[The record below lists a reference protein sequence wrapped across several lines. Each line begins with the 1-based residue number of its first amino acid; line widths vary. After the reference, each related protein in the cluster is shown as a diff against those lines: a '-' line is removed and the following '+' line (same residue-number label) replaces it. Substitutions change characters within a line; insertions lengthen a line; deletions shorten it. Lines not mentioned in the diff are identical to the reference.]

1 MPPSPS
7 AATPP
12 RRAATAAA
20 RGILARAFARA
31 GRPRVAIPLA
41 VMLVALIG
49 AADYATGYEVRLAIL
64 YMVPVALATW
74 TCGRAWGAVIAALG
88 LITWATSFATQHP
101 YSHAVY
107 YFWECMILGA
117 TLLLFVEL
125 FARLRTALA
134 RSDERFVRV
143 LDSLYAAVY
152 VTDDDNDRVLYAN
165 RRFAQLM
172 GGEGRTPTAADIAG
186 RFVIGKPEGTSVEGA
201 SPEFRF
207 TGVEARD
214 VVDGRWYIVQAGFM
228 PWVDRSRVRL
238 NVMTDISDQK
248 LAQKLHIE
256 HQSALHHTARLIN
269 LAEAATTLAHELN
282 QPLLAI
288 VAYNAACIRLLE
300 SGSVDLPT
308 VGAAMKKC
316 RTQAVRAGEIVRRM
330 RELARRRAPQ
340 LADCDLNAMIR
351 QQLEWSED
359 DLAGAG
365 VTVEPDLEV
374 ALPHVQADRLL
385 IEQVLV
391 NLVQNA
397 IDAMRN
403 TDPAQRALRI
413 GSRRADQGRVTITVA
428 DRGEGIAPAVGER
441 LFSTFFTTKAT
452 GLGLG
457 LSICR
462 SVIELHGGRLW
473 HDANP
478 GGGTAFH
485 FTLPEES
492 A

>member
-1 MPPSPS
+1 
-7 AATPP
+7 
-12 RRAATAAA
+12 
-20 RGILARAFARA
+20 
-31 GRPRVAIPLA
+31 
-41 VMLVALIG
+41 
-49 AADYATGYEVRLAIL
+49 
-64 YMVPVALATW
+64 
-74 TCGRAWGAVIAALG
+74 
-88 LITWATSFATQHP
+88 
-101 YSHAVY
+101 
-107 YFWECMILGA
+107 
-117 TLLLFVEL
+117 
-125 FARLRTALA
+125 
-134 RSDERFVRV
+134 
-143 LDSLYAAVY
+143 
-152 VTDDDNDRVLYAN
+152 
-165 RRFAQLM
+165 
-172 GGEGRTPTAADIAG
+172 
-186 RFVIGKPEGTSVEGA
+186 
-201 SPEFRF
+201 
-207 TGVEARD
+207 
-214 VVDGRWYIVQAGFM
+214 
-228 PWVDRSRVRL
+228 VRL